1 VTTLRRDLKEASLH
15 VVIATLAA
23 RESNQASGGEIY
35 ARNLSEFLRAK
46 GYSVDFVGDDAALK
60 GAGAREILRHIPA
73 LHAILVSLI
82 EAAKLRSENWFR
94 DDTAPST
101 IVNTQGRGIHLF
113 GFLLKKASRT
123 TVWVATHHN
132 TEEFW
137 IANWTRAF
145 GGKHSLAN
153 AVFMLPQTI
162 AMYMIELLSVF
173 RADIVIASS
182 PLLAERY
189 LKLGAEST
197 RVVVIPPGAATIGK
211 ATAPTRLSPYLFV
224 GRDSFVKGADV
235 ARAAY
240 DIYRQAGGERQLL
253 MAGVNPFSESMTGME
268 FVGEVDEETKQRLIR
283 TAYAVVIPSRYDT
296 GPIVALEALS
306 AGIPVIISDKCGL
319 SRYVGCGGYGVV
331 TEPRAERI
339 GAAMLELDE
348 KTAEYASCR
357 ERILRTFD
365 LFWEKVLGQYETCFE
380 SALAR
385 SLNPVRRG

>member
-1 VTTLRRDLKEASLH
+1 
-15 VVIATLAA
+15 
-23 RESNQASGGEIY
+23 
-35 ARNLSEFLRAK
+35 
-46 GYSVDFVGDDAALK
+46 
-60 GAGAREILRHIPA
+60 
-73 LHAILVSLI
+73 
-82 EAAKLRSENWFR
+82 
-94 DDTAPST
+94 
-101 IVNTQGRGIHLF
+101 
-113 GFLLKKASRT
+113 
-123 TVWVATHHN
+123 
-132 TEEFW
+132 
-137 IANWTRAF
+137 
-145 GGKHSLAN
+145 
-153 AVFMLPQTI
+153 
-162 AMYMIELLSVF
+162 MYMIELLSVF